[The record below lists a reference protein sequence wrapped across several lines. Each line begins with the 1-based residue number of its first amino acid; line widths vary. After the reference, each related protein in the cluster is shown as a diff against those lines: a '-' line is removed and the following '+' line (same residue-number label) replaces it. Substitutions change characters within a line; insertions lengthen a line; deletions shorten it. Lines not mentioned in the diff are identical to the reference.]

1 VTAGGLAAV
10 LGGSVS
16 GPLVPQPAS
25 RRVSAARPV
34 SALENISG
42 GRNMN
47 ESEFNKLA
55 DATLAEIEQAIE
67 RSGADID
74 YELQA
79 GGVLELEFAN
89 GSKMVINRH
98 GVAQEI
104 WVAARTGG
112 FHFRADDG
120 RWIGTRDGVELMQ
133 AIENLVS
140 EQAGEPVRLTG

>member
-1 VTAGGLAAV
+1 
-10 LGGSVS
+10 
-16 GPLVPQPAS
+16 
-25 RRVSAARPV
+25 
-34 SALENISG
+34 
-42 GRNMN
+42 
-47 ESEFNKLA
+47 LA